1 MANNKMIQSIHCK
14 HGKFMQWMKN
24 PVICECDILKE
35 RFVAEA
41 KRLCPTFE
49 QSNQI
54 KPEIT
59 HYDHY

>member
-1 MANNKMIQSIHCK
+1 
-14 HGKFMQWMKN
+14 MQWMKN

-49 QSNQI
+49 QSNQT